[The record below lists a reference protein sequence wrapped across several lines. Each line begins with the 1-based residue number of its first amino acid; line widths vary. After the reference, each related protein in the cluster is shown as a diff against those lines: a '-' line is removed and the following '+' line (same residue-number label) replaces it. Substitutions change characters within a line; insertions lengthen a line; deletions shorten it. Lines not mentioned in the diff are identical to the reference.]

1 MDEDY
6 EITLI
11 LTPDDEEDFYLE
23 VIDKALELIST
34 GRVQEAV
41 FYLQCASGV
50 EYDSEH

>member
-1 MDEDY
+1 MDDF

-11 LTPDDEEDFYLE
+11 LTPEDEADFYLE

-41 FYLQCASGV
+41 FYLECASGR
-50 EYDSEH
+50 EYEPEH